1 MTDII
6 KKLQEVNWDFS
17 DYSRAR
23 YPYDLNSI
31 PWYPAMFVPAIPKF
45 LIASLTKP
53 GDVVFDPFGGSGTTL
68 VESLKLNRTPIYNDL
83 NSFAVDMVQSMLAS
97 IKHFNTSS
105 KSFDLEVELKKL
117 KEKNID
123 KTNIEKF
130 IKSSGINK
138 DVLDWYHID
147 TLTEILSIINFIK
160 LEQSDCLNN
169 SINLIRK
176 LAVTSILKTASS
188 QPGHFTYVTDNCKPK
203 NKVYKNAINLYIEKL
218 EQIFLSAEDFLI
230 QFNLVN
236 SNVDI
241 TELLQKTIV
250 KNGDARN
257 LDWIDDK
264 SIDLIVTSP
273 PYLCSQDYI
282 KTMRLTNLFFPN
294 EETFSNTVKDEIG
307 PRAKR
312 NGKSELIVP
321 KFYQDLG
328 LVFNHIKR
336 ILKQKGYFCLVMGQ
350 GKSKITANY
359 DIILDL
365 CEMIQHTYGFEKVF
379 HQRRNIVN
387 REIPIG
393 GVDKEDIIIFQ
404 KV

>member
-1 MTDII
+1 MTEII
-6 KKLQEVNWDFS
+6 KKLQSVNWDFS

-68 VESLKLNRTPIYNDL
+68 VESLKLNRIPIYNDL
-83 NSFAVDMVQSMLAS
+83 NSFAVDMVLSMLAS
-97 IKHFNTSS
+97 IKHFTTDAN
-105 KSFDLEVELKKL
+105 SFDSVVELKKL
-117 KEKNID
+117 KEKHVD
-123 KTNIEKF
+123 KSKIEEF
-130 IKSSGINK
+130 IKSNGINK
-138 DVLDWYHID
+138 DVADWYHID
-147 TLTEILSIINFIK
+147 TLTELLSIINFIK
-160 LEQSDCLNN
+160 TEQVDYSNN
-169 SINLIRK
+169 NTNLIRK

-241 TELLQKTIV
+241 SNLLEKIII
-250 KNGDARN
+250 KNGDARK

-312 NGKSELIVP
+312 SGKSEVIVP
-321 KFYQDLG
+321 KFYQDLS
-328 LVFNHIKR
+328 LVFNHVKR
-336 ILKQKGYFCLVMGQ
+336 ILKQNGYFCLVMGQ
-350 GKSKITANY
+350 GKSKITANH

-365 CEMIQHTYGFEKVF
+365 CEMLQHTYGFKKVF
-379 HQRRNIVN
+379 HQRRNIAN

-404 KV
+404 KA